1 MSEVTHQSDIIR
13 AFMLSSLQKSGEMRI
28 HIKIL
33 TLLLF
38 VLLALARCDSVNKS
52 DQINLSK
59 NRIADIALLEI
70 RIEDTDSRIT
80 RLTISNRQLSPS
92 SLLSKKIIN
101 ENQIKISELQSQREI
116 LKNKVKVLYESKQ
129 EYQNKK

>member
-1 MSEVTHQSDIIR
+1 MRKNIPIR

-38 VLLALARCDSVNKS
+38 VLLALARCDSVNNS
-52 DQINLSK
+52 DQINLSQ

-70 RIEDTDSRIT
+70 KIKDIDSKTT
-80 RLTISNRQLSPS
+80 RLTTSNRQLSPS
-92 SLLSKKIIN
+92 SPLSKKIIN

-116 LKNKVKVLYESKQ
+116 SENEVKLLYEIEQ

>member
-116 LKNKVKVLYESKQ
+116 LENELIVLYESKK
-129 EYQNKK
+129 EYQSKK

>member
-1 MSEVTHQSDIIR
+1 
-13 AFMLSSLQKSGEMRI
+13 MLSSLQKSGEMRI

-38 VLLALARCDSVNKS
+38 VLLALARCDSVNNS

-70 RIEDTDSRIT
+70 KIKDIDSKTT
-80 RLTISNRQLSPS
+80 RLTTSNRQLSPS
-92 SLLSKKIIN
+92 SPLSKKIIN
-101 ENQIKISELQSQREI
+101 ENQIKSSELQSQREI
-116 LKNKVKVLYESKQ
+116 LENEVKLLYEIEQ